1 MRAAIRGAGVV
12 GAFGCGLARLA
23 EAVGRLPAAGA
34 GSGAGLTA
42 ETDVLDRLIPPRTL
56 RRVEHY
62 GRMAILAAHLAIEDA
77 GLSGAVPGDTGL
89 VVATGMGPTAN
100 TLDRQPVDIPL
111 ADLALS
117 PILFSNSVQNAAAA
131 HISMLLGMRG
141 PSLSINQYEL
151 GVPLAFQAAL
161 DWLEEGRTGTVLVG
175 CVDGFSTALHEEA
188 LRCGG
193 ADAVP
198 VGEGSAF
205 FVLTAV
211 DADSGAHPV
220 VEEVRTGGPGRV
232 DSGGIADALVLRN
245 GVRPPDA
252 PGDERCLSGVYGSF
266 PTSMGMDVA
275 AAVILLRAG
284 GLPGIQWP
292 AAGRR
297 GRVCCLKEGESGD
310 WGAVV
315 LGRGYGLK
323 SDTRYWMLD
332 SG

>member
-1 MRAAIRGAGVV
+1 
-12 GAFGCGLARLA
+12 
-23 EAVGRLPAAGA
+23 
-34 GSGAGLTA
+34 
-42 ETDVLDRLIPPRTL
+42 
-56 RRVEHY
+56 
-62 GRMAILAAHLAIEDA
+62 
-77 GLSGAVPGDTGL
+77 
-89 VVATGMGPTAN
+89 MGPTAN
-100 TLDRQPVDIPL
+100 TLDRQPADIPL

-141 PSLSINQYEL
+141 PNLSINQYEL
-151 GVPLAFQAAL
+151 AVPLAFQAAL

-205 FVLTAV
+205 FVLTA
-211 DADSGAHPV
+211 DEAGSAAHLV
-220 VEEVRTGGPGRV
+220 VEAVCTGGPGPSVVRP
-232 DSGGIADALVLRN
+232 GADALVLRN

-252 PGDERCLSGVYGSF
+252 PGGERCLSGVYGSF

-315 LGRGYGLK
+315 LARA
-323 SDTRYWMLD
+323 
-332 SG
+332 

>member
-12 GAFGCGLARLA
+12 GAFGCGLTRLG
-23 EAVGRLPAAGA
+23 EAISRLPAPGAGA
-34 GSGAGLTA
+34 GAGLTA
-42 ETDVLDRLIPPRTL
+42 ETGMLDRLIPPRTL

-77 GLSGAVPGDTGL
+77 GLSAAVPGDTGL

-232 DSGGIADALVLRN
+232 HAGGIADALVLRN

-284 GLPGIQWP
+284 GLPGIQRP

-310 WGAVV
+310 RGAVV
-315 LGRGYGLK
+315 LGRG
-323 SDTRYWMLD
+323 
-332 SG
+332 

>member
-12 GAFGCGLARLA
+12 GPFGCGLAGLA
-23 EAVGRLPAAGA
+23 EAIGRLPATDAGA
-34 GSGAGLTA
+34 GAGLTA
-42 ETDVLDRLIPPRTL
+42 DTGMLDRMIPPRTL

-77 GLSGAVPGDTGL
+77 GLSGAVPGETGL

-151 GVPLAFQAAL
+151 AVPLAFQAAL
-161 DWLEEGRTGTVLVG
+161 DWLAEGRAGTVLVG
-175 CVDGFSTALHEEA
+175 CVDGFSRALHAEA

-205 FVLTAV
+205 FVLTA
-211 DADSGAHPV
+211 DEAGSGAHPI
-220 VEEVRTGGPGRV
+220 VEAVRTGGPGHSAERPV
-232 DSGGIADALVLRN
+232 ADALVLRN
-245 GVRPPDA
+245 GVRPTDA

-275 AAVILLRAG
+275 AAVLLLRG
-284 GLPGIQWP
+284 GRLPGIAWP
-292 AAGRR
+292 PAGRKP
-297 GRVCCLKEGESGD
+297 RVCCLKEGESGE

-315 LGRGYGLK
+315 LA
-323 SDTRYWMLD
+323 WA
-332 SG
+332 